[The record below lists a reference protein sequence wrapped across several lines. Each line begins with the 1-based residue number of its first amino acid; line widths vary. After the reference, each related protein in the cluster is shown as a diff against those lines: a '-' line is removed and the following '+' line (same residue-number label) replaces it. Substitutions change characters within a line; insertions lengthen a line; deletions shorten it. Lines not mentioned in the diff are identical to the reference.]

1 LQPFQLFSYSGSGNA
16 AIAEAGMQLWQ
27 IGSGCSSAVT
37 AQLHHQRSNLQS
49 YQLRQPCSSNQQP
62 CSRAAVQPCSHAA
75 LQPCSHAAI
84 MNSLAATTNSLAALQ
99 PPQTALQPCS
109 LDYQLCSHAVVINSL
124 AAIPNKVAAMI
135 NTLQLHSRD
144 HPALKPKQQLYNL
157 SALQLCTI
165 VPTQSCSSSC
175 SLAAPFNSP
184 TALQS
189 PSTALQAQTIN
200 NSLAAQTVI
209 KSLDSFLS
217 G

>member
-1 LQPFQLFSYSGSGNA
+1 
-16 AIAEAGMQLWQ
+16 MQLWQ

-37 AQLHHQRSNLQS
+37 AQLHHQRSNLQP
-49 YQLRQPCSSNQQP
+49 YQLRQPCSLAVPINSH
-62 CSRAAVQPCSHAA
+62 AAVQPCSLAA
-75 LQPCSHAAI
+75 MQPCSLAAMQPCSHAAI

-175 SLAAPFNSP
+175 SLAAPINSP